1 MEVLKVENLHVSF
14 QTKKGRKIAVDGVGF
29 DVKKGEIFGLVGE
42 SGCGKSVTSMSIL
55 KLVAPP
61 GKITEGKI
69 EVDGVDVLQLSDKQM
84 QKRIRG
90 SKISMIFQE
99 PMTSLN
105 PLITIGEQIS
115 ETLRVHKGM
124 SKADAKA
131 EAIRQLKN
139 VGIPMPERHYDS
151 YPHSLSGGM
160 RQRVMIAIAMACHPE
175 ILIADE
181 PTTALDVTIQAQILE
196 LMKKVRDETGTA
208 IVLITHD
215 LGVVANMCDRVAV
228 MYCGKIVE
236 EGKTEEILMH
246 PRHPYTIGLIAS
258 IPTINGS
265 DKMLHNIKGTVPQVY
280 EGAKGCHFANRCEEC
295 MERCM
300 EHFPELH
307 EISAG
312 HKVACHLYE
321 VTRHEG

>member
-1 MEVLKVENLHVSF
+1 MEVLKIDNLHVCF
-14 QTKKGRKIAVDGVGF
+14 ETKKGRKLAVDGVSF
-29 DVKKGEIFGLVGE
+29 DVQKGEIFGLVGE

-55 KLVAPP
+55 KLISSP

-69 EVDGVDVLQLSDKQM
+69 IVDGEDVRTLSEKMM
-84 QKRIRG
+84 QKKIRG

-105 PLITIGEQIS
+105 PLISIGEQIS
-115 ETLRVHKGM
+115 ETLRVHKGI
-124 SKADAKA
+124 SRQQAKE
-131 EAIRQLKN
+131 EAIKQLKS
-139 VGIPMPERHYDS
+139 VGIPMAEKHYDS

-160 RQRVMIAIAMACHPE
+160 RQRVMIAIAMACEPE

-181 PTTALDVTIQAQILE
+181 PTTALDVTIQAQILQ

-236 EGKTEEILMH
+236 EGATEEILRN
-246 PRHPYTIGLIAS
+246 PQHPYTKGLIAS
-258 IPTINGS
+258 IPSISGTEKI
-265 DKMLHNIKGTVPQVY
+265 LHNIRGTVPQIY
-280 EGAKGCHFANRCEEC
+280 EGAKGCYFANRCDFC
-295 MERCM
+295 MEKCKERS
-300 EHFPELH
+300 PDLH
-307 EISAG
+307 NVSDS
-312 HKVACHLYE
+312 HKAACHLYE
-321 VTRHEG
+321 VKQHE